1 MKDRKLPGGVPAG
14 YGCGLAFGSVRGLLA
29 AGELLKVAGFSVFV
43 VPRRIAG
50 CGVLLLVPS
59 DSATAAL
66 ALLDTHGIKPT
77 GLVPYRNTP
86 AEVITDVT

>member
-1 MKDRKLPGGVPAG
+1 VKDPKLSGGVPAG
-14 YGCGLAFGSVRGLLA
+14 QDCGLAFASVRGLLA
-29 AGELLKVAGFSVFV
+29 AGELLKAAGFGVLV

-59 DSATAAL
+59 GSATAAL
-66 ALLDTHGIKPT
+66 ALLGTHGIEPT

-86 AEVITDVT
+86 AEVIADVT